1 MELKLKILND
11 EKRLLLEEITSLKAF
26 IKHGVKKSQEKT
38 KDRDK
43 VMKGDFWKGIE
54 SIQM

>member
-11 EKRLLLEEITSLKAF
+11 EKRLLLEEITCLKAF

-38 KDRDK
+38 KDKDE